1 MDEKIRYQLFEKL
14 PLSSEKVHQTLKVFS
29 AYLDEFNK
37 DYKYNYK
44 FIVSYIEDFENA
56 MMAHEKYLKKCL
68 RILNNLKK
76 HKILKNEF
84 QKIGKSEGKVSFTLL
99 FDNVLYC
106 DITKINDED
115 PFKIIGSVKPHK
127 WECIVKN
134 NDFDI
139 EVTIKLKFQ
148 NLELTRRFYEDEK
161 FQNNEQLLTEKFF
174 EDAYKTITEEKIGTE
189 RFRNL
194 IILNSILKEN
204 YSIKIIV
211 DENMSICF
219 SEGVKSE
226 LLGYDSVSFEEMESE
241 DLNKII
247 ISSSK
252 REYKFDIDNLD
263 NIELIKKKIG
273 DEFLQEEK
281 I

>member
-14 PLSSEKVHQTLKVFS
+14 PLSSEKIHQTLKAFS

-44 FIVSYIEDFENA
+44 FMVSYIEDFENA

-76 HKILKNEF
+76 NKILKNEF
-84 QKIGKSEGKVSFTLL
+84 QKIELSEGKVSFALL

-115 PFKIIGSVKPHK
+115 PVKIIGSVKPHK
-127 WECIVKN
+127 WERIVKN

-161 FQNNEQLLTEKFF
+161 FQNNQQLLTVKFF
-174 EDAYKTITEEKIGTE
+174 EDSYKTITEEKIGTE

-194 IILNSILKEN
+194 ITLNSILKEN

-226 LLGYDSVSFEEMESE
+226 LLGCDSVSFEEMESG

-252 REYKFDIDNLD
+252 KEYKFDIDNLD